1 MFICC
6 STFAAVA
13 TVIPVQWLWFL
24 NCPVGIL
31 CTGYTWHQVLYYM
44 WLQYYIVMQK
54 FKPFF
59 FLILNVSIILFLIL
73 IYLHQCKSKSKRFPH
88 HTNITSLISGWGKKG
103 LPLISLPLIRVT
115 LSNWRFL
122 SGFMCP
128 ILLREHQEKNVSDYI
143 IQRKHMWSFTLPDW
157 LLFPIRKNQLWWKL
171 LMTTLSNLQFR
182 NWFGLN
188 CLKMKIYNRP
198 PCNPLLPTMPSFSW
212 VYFPHVFLYHGWI
225 YLWDRA
231 ITMNLLGGKKP
242 QANAENKSSP
252 SLPPTQI
259 TPSLR
264 PERWFLTDRVI

>member
-1 MFICC
+1 MRKGLIHSTVCSYASQLLLRLLRWYRYNDFDFSTVQLAYCVLVILGTRSCIICD
-6 STFAAVA
+6 SN
-13 TVIPVQWLWFL
+13 IILWCRNL
-24 NCPVGIL
+24 N
-31 CTGYTWHQVLYYM
+31 H
-44 WLQYYIVMQK
+44 
-54 FKPFF
+54 F

-73 IYLHQCKSKSKRFPH
+73 IYSIYISASPSLSVFP
-88 HTNITSLISGWGKKG
+88 ITLISPPWSLGGGKKG

-157 LLFPIRKNQLWWKL
+157 LLFPIRKNHLWWKL

-212 VYFPHVFLYHGWI
+212 VYFPRLFISWL
-225 YLWDRA
+225 
-231 ITMNLLGGKKP
+231 NLSLGQGHYYESFGGKKASG
-242 QANAENKSSP
+242 QRRK
-252 SLPPTQI
+252 
-259 TPSLR
+259 
-264 PERWFLTDRVI
+264 